1 MADAASAQSCASRAL
16 LTALRWRRRRY
27 VGRNSTL
34 TFLGEGI
41 ASHMCLAIRGNLRR
55 MELVLNLVRQTYR
68 G

>member
-1 MADAASAQSCASRAL
+1 MADAASVRSCASSAL
-16 LTALRWRRRRY
+16 LTALRWRQRRY

-41 ASHMCLAIRGNLRR
+41 ASQCVYNTRQSRR
-55 MELVLNLVRQTYR
+55 MELVLNLVRQTNR